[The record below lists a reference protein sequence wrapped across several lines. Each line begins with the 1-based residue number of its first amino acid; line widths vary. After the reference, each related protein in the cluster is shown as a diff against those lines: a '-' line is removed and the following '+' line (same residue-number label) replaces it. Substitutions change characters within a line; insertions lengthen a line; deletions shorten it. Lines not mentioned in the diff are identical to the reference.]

1 MIGKLIEQCL
11 RMKMLVLIA
20 TAGVIVFGFK
30 ALLDNPKDAIPDI
43 SVNQVIVSTEWMGR
57 SPQDVEDQVT
67 YPLASALQAVPRVE
81 DVRTMSGFGMSRVY
95 LIFDDGVDIYW
106 ARARVLERMAVA
118 QANLPQ
124 GVTPTLGP
132 DATALGQVYMYTVD
146 GPYDLAELR
155 TIQDYTL
162 RYALL
167 QVDGVAEVASIG
179 GFVREYQVE
188 IDPDRLRAHDVM
200 LDDVVTALKNS
211 NLDVGAKAVEKGG
224 AEYLIRG
231 VGFVK
236 TLTDLEQVVVKTNG
250 HVPVRLSDIARVQQG
265 PEFRRGAL
273 ADGNSERVGGIV
285 TIRYGAN
292 PLEVVERVKAELA
305 RLQSTLPQ
313 GIQVTSFY
321 DRTELIHETLDTLRD
336 TLVEEIIVT
345 ALIILI
351 FLLHIRSALIV
362 ASTFP
367 LAMLLGFIGMQ
378 VFGVSS
384 NIMSL
389 GGIAIAIGDIADMA
403 IIMTEAIY
411 LGLLD
416 DKGRSPRIQVVG
428 NAAREVGGAIVTS
441 VATTVISFIPIFAL
455 TGQSYK
461 LFAPMAWTKT
471 LTLSASL
478 LLAVCLVPVLC
489 YMFIGGRTARQL
501 APRQRRF
508 SAALKWV
515 AALGMGALV
524 AWVVIRS
531 DQYIEA
537 WLGLDAAFVA
547 VPAFLLAALGVLRLW
562 TEPLTPIESN
572 PVSRALVGVYRPT
585 LSHFLRRGRL
595 LYAFAAVFMVL
606 GAMAAFGAHVVLWPI
621 KAPIEAAGGEPDR
634 IRPIAA
640 IQDHYPGFGQEFM
653 PPLDEGSLLFM
664 PSLLSQASLSETLR
678 VMEWQTQQIM
688 TVPEVAHAIGKLG
701 RAETAL
707 DPAPIG
713 MIETVVILKPR
724 DQWRPGMDKKQLVAE
739 LRRVTGLKGAAPSW
753 LQPIQTRVVMLSS
766 GIRSQIGLEILGDDA
781 NQLAELAL
789 ALEPIIKQVEGAG
802 DVVAMRTGGKPYIE
816 YRLRRERMQH
826 YGLSVMMVQETIEAA
841 VGGVKLTTTVEG
853 RERYPVRLRYERDLR
868 DRLEDLER
876 ILVATPGGAQV
887 PITEV
892 ADIEYV
898 VGPSEIR
905 GANGKLAGYVTF
917 NTVGVDETRL
927 IARVEERLQ
936 QAINNKEIDWPSG
949 YSFNWVG
956 QYQEQQRTNQRL
968 ILIVPVILA
977 LILLILYLHF
987 RRWSYTL
994 IVFSG
999 LPLNLAGGALMIRYW
1014 PWLQSLFTGQPQGPP
1029 VYVTVAVI
1037 VGFLVLAGV
1046 ALNDGVVVGTYIEQL
1061 RQRKPPRT
1069 IQDMRDLVTE
1079 AGSRRV
1085 RPAFMTLLTSL
1096 IGLLPILWATGRGS
1110 DVMQP
1115 MALPI
1120 FGGMLID
1127 AVSMFMVP
1135 VVMCRWN
1142 EWRLRGQLKHP
1153 GSKEA

>member
-1 MIGKLIEQCL
+1 MIDRLIQFCL
-11 RMKMLVLIA
+11 KSPLLVLLA
-20 TAGVIVFGFK
+20 TAGVVVFGFK

-43 SVNQVIVSTEWMGR
+43 SLNQVIVSTEWMGR

-67 YPLASALQAVPRVE
+67 YPLASALQAVPRIE

-95 LIFDDGVDIYW
+95 LIFEDGVDIYW
-106 ARARVLERMAVA
+106 ARSRVLERMAVA
-118 QANLPQ
+118 QANLPA

-155 TIQDYTL
+155 TLQDYTL

-179 GFVREYQVE
+179 GYVREYQVE
-188 IDPDRLRAHDVM
+188 VDPERLRAHDVM
-200 LDDVVTALKNS
+200 LEDVVAALKNS
-211 NLDVGAKAVEKGG
+211 NLDVGAKAIENRGSEFLV
-224 AEYLIRG
+224 RG

-236 TLTDLEQVVVKTNG
+236 SLSDLEQTVVKNMD
-250 HVPVRLSDIARVQQG
+250 HVPVRLSDVARVQVG

-273 ADGNSERVGGIV
+273 ADGHSERVGGIV
-285 TIRYGAN
+285 TIRFGAN
-292 PLEVVERVKAELA
+292 PQEVIGRVKAEMA
-305 RLQSTLPQ
+305 RIQPTLPQ
-313 GIQVTSFY
+313 GVTIKPFY
-321 DRTELIHETLDTLRD
+321 DRTGLIDETLNTLRD
-336 TLVEEIIVT
+336 TLIEEIIVT

-351 FLLHIRSALIV
+351 FLLHLRSALIV

-367 LAMLLGFIGMQ
+367 LAMLMGFIGMQ
-378 VFGVSS
+378 AFGVSS

-403 IIMTEAIY
+403 IIMTETIY

-416 DKGRSPRIQVVG
+416 DKGRSPRLQVVG
-428 NAAREVGGAIVTS
+428 KSAREVGGAIVTS
-441 VATTVISFIPIFAL
+441 VATTVISFVPVFAL

-471 LTLSASL
+471 FTLSASL
-478 LLAVCLVPVLC
+478 LLAICLVPVLC
-489 YMFIGGRTARQL
+489 YLFIGGRKAREL
-501 APRQRRF
+501 SPRQRRF
-508 SAALKWV
+508 GSTLKWV
-515 AALGMGALV
+515 GALGMASLV
-524 AWVVIRS
+524 TWIVIRS
-531 DQYIEA
+531 QAYIEA
-537 WLGLDAAFVA
+537 WLGLSAVFVA
-547 VPAFLLAALGVLRLW
+547 LPVFLLTALAVLRVW
-562 TEPLTPIESN
+562 KEPLTPIESN
-572 PVSRALVGVYRPT
+572 PVARALVGVYRPT
-585 LSHFLRRGRL
+585 LRYFLRRSRV
-595 LYAFAAVFMVL
+595 LYGICAIAVLL
-606 GAMAAFGAHVVLWPI
+606 GAMAAFGASTVLWPI
-621 KAPIEAAGGEPDR
+621 KAPISAAGGDPDR
-634 IRPIAA
+634 IAPIAA
-640 IQDHYPGFGQEFM
+640 MQEHYPGFGQEFM
-653 PPLDEGSLLFM
+653 PPLDEGTLLCM

-688 TVPEVAHAIGKLG
+688 TVPEVEHAIGKLG

-713 MIETVVILKPR
+713 MIETVVMLKPK
-724 DQWRPGMDKKQLVAE
+724 DQWRPGMDKKKLVAE
-739 LRRVTGLKGAAPSW
+739 LRRVTDLKGVAPAW

-781 NQLAELAL
+781 NQLAEMAL
-789 ALEPIIKQVEGAG
+789 ALEPIIKSVDGAG
-802 DVVAMRTGGKPYIE
+802 DVVAMRTGGKPYVE
-816 YRLRRERMQH
+816 YKRRRDRMQH
-826 YGLSVMMVQETIEAA
+826 YGLTVMMVQDTIEVAL
-841 VGGVKLTTTVEG
+841 GGMELTRTVEG

-898 VGPSEIR
+898 IGPSEIR

-917 NTVGVDETRL
+917 NTVGIDETRL
-927 IARVEERLQ
+927 IARVEERVT
-936 QAINNKEIDWPSG
+936 QAIENKEIHWPAG
-949 YSFNWVG
+949 YTFNWVG

-968 ILIVPVILA
+968 LLIVPVILVIIV
-977 LILLILYLHF
+977 LVLFLHF
-987 RRWSYTL
+987 RKWSWTL

-999 LPLNLAGGALMIRYW
+999 LPINLAGGALMIRYW
-1014 PWLQSLFTGQPQGPP
+1014 PWLQSLFTGEAQGPP
-1029 VYVTVAVI
+1029 IYITVAVI

-1046 ALNDGVVVGTYIEQL
+1046 ALNDRVVIGTYIEQL
-1061 RQRKPPRT
+1061 RKLKPPRT
-1069 IQDMRDLVTE
+1069 IQDVRDLVVE
-1079 AGSRRV
+1079 AGSRRI
-1085 RPAFMTLLTSL
+1085 RPAFMTVLTSI

-1120 FGGMLID
+1120 FGGMLINM
-1127 AVSMFMVP
+1127 VSMFLAP
-1135 VVMCRWN
+1135 VMMSQWM
-1142 EWRLRGQLKHP
+1142 EFRLRGELKRT
-1153 GSKEA
+1153 A

>member
-1 MIGKLIEQCL
+1 MIGKLIDLCL
-11 RMKMLVLIA
+11 RMKFLVLVA
-20 TAGVIVFGFK
+20 TAGVVVFGFQ

-43 SVNQVIVSTEWMGR
+43 SLNQVIVSTEWMGR

-95 LIFDDGVDIYW
+95 LIFEDGVDIYW

-118 QANLPQ
+118 QAGLPE

-155 TIQDYTL
+155 TLQDYTL

-188 IDPDRLRAHDVM
+188 VDPERLRAHDVM
-200 LDDVVTALKNS
+200 LDEVVAALKNS
-211 NLDVGAKAVEKGG
+211 NLDVGAKAVENRGS
-224 AEYLIRG
+224 EFLVRG

-236 TLTDLEQVVVKTNG
+236 SLSDLEQTVVKNTG
-250 HVPVRLSDIARVQQG
+250 HVPVRLSDVARVQMG

-273 ADGNSERVGGIV
+273 ADGHNERVGGIV
-285 TIRYGAN
+285 TIRFGSN
-292 PLEVVERVKAELA
+292 PQEVIGRVKTEIA
-305 RLQSTLPQ
+305 RLQPTLPK
-313 GIQVTSFY
+313 GVTIQPFY
-321 DRTELIHETLDTLRD
+321 DRTELIEETLDTLRD

-351 FLLHIRSALIV
+351 FLLHVRSALIV

-367 LAMLLGFIGMQ
+367 LAMLLGFIGMR

-403 IIMTEAIY
+403 IIMTETIY
-411 LGLLD
+411 IGLLD
-416 DKGRSPRIQVVG
+416 DKGKSPRLEVVSRS
-428 NAAREVGGAIVTS
+428 AREVGGAIFTS
-441 VATTVISFIPIFAL
+441 VATTVISFVPVFAL

-461 LFAPMAWTKT
+461 LFSPMAWTKT

-478 LLAVCLVPVLC
+478 VLAICLVPVLC
-489 YMFIGGRTARQL
+489 YMFIGGRKAREL
-501 APRQRRF
+501 SPRQRRF
-508 SAALKWV
+508 GSTLKWV
-515 AALGMGALV
+515 GALGMASLL
-524 AWVVIRS
+524 AWIVIRA
-531 DQYIEA
+531 DVYIET
-537 WLGLDAAFVA
+537 WLGLSSVFVA
-547 VPAFLLAALGVLRLW
+547 LPVFLLTALSVLRIW
-562 TEPLTPIESN
+562 NEPLTPIESN
-572 PVSRALVGVYRPT
+572 PVARALVGVYRPT
-585 LSHFLRRGRL
+585 LRHFLKRSRVLYLISGLGL
-595 LYAFAAVFMVL
+595 LF
-606 GAMAAFGAHVVLWPI
+606 GAMAAFGASTILWPV
-621 KAPIEAAGGEPDR
+621 KAPIAALGGEPDR

-640 IQDHYPGFGQEFM
+640 LQEHYPGFGQEFM
-653 PPLDEGSLLFM
+653 PPLDEGTLLFM

-688 TVPEVAHAIGKLG
+688 TVPEVEYAIGKLG

-713 MIETVVILKPR
+713 MIETVVLLKPK
-724 DQWRPGMDKKQLVAE
+724 DQWRPGMDRQKLIAE

-766 GIRSQIGLEILGDDA
+766 GIRSQIGLEIVGDDA

-789 ALEPIIKQVEGAG
+789 ALEPIVKSVEGAG
-802 DVVAMRTGGKPYIE
+802 DVVAMRTGGKPYVE
-816 YRLRRERMQH
+816 YRLRRDRMQH
-826 YGLSVMMVQETIEAA
+826 YGLTVMMVQDTIEVAL
-841 VGGVKLTTTVEG
+841 GGMSLTRTVEG

-876 ILVATPGGAQV
+876 ILIATSSGAQV

-898 VGPSEIR
+898 IGPSEIR
-905 GANGKLAGYVTF
+905 GANGRLTGYVTF
-917 NTVGVDETRL
+917 NTVGIDETRL
-927 IARVEERLQ
+927 IGRVEERLK
-936 QAINNKEIDWPSG
+936 QAIDDKEVDWPAG
-949 YSFNWVG
+949 YTFNWVG

-968 ILIVPVILA
+968 LFIVPIILVI
-977 LILLILYLHF
+977 ILLILYLHF
-987 RRWSYTL
+987 RKWSYTL

-999 LPLNLAGGALMIRYW
+999 LPINLAGGALMVRYW
-1014 PWLQSLFTGQPQGPP
+1014 PWVQSLFTGEVQGPP
-1029 VYVTVAVI
+1029 IYITVAVI

-1046 ALNDGVVVGTYIEQL
+1046 ALNDGVVIGTYIDQL
-1061 RQRKPPRT
+1061 RTRKPPKT
-1069 IQDMRDLVTE
+1069 IQDVRDVVMD
-1079 AGSRRV
+1079 AGTRRI
-1085 RPAFMTLLTSL
+1085 RPAFMTVLTSI

-1120 FGGMLID
+1120 FGGMVINLI
-1127 AVSMFMVP
+1127 SMFMVP
-1135 VVMCRWN
+1135 VMMSRWI
-1142 EWRLRGQLKHP
+1142 EFRLRAELKP
-1153 GSKEA
+1153 GAKGK